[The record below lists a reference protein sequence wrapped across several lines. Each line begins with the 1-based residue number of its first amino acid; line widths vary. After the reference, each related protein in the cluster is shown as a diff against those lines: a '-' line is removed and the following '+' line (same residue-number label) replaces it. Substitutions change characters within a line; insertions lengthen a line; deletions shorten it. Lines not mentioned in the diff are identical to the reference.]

1 MVGFSHFTGH
11 RNDPENYIP
20 RPPEF
25 GQNPIPDIL
34 QPPVDITSQSPHSH
48 APMQQIPHGANV

>member
-1 MVGFSHFTGH
+1 MTQITTSQ
-11 RNDPENYIP
+11 D
-20 RPPEF
+20 PEF